1 MRIPALALVLLVQVI
16 RLCWAVFALDLLNKR
31 LDFLLILKLISVDF
45 SLHYVFSAAQV
56 DELLWDDKTSGAQTC
71 KAAWQG
77 DFL

>member
-16 RLCWAVFALDLLNKR
+16 GLCWAMFALDLLNKR
-31 LDFLLILKLISVDF
+31 LDFLLILKLLSVDF
-45 SLHYVFSAAQV
+45 SLHYIFSAAQV

-71 KAAWQG
+71 NAAWQG

>member
-16 RLCWAVFALDLLNKR
+16 GLCWAVFALDLLNKR

-45 SLHYVFSAAQV
+45 SLHYMFSAAQV
-56 DELLWDDKTSGAQTC
+56 DELLWDDRTSSAQTC

-77 DFL
+77 GFL